1 MPASSTSVSF
11 APQPGSASWCF
22 LLLEHLDEFATLA
35 WYLVADGKLV
45 EETFVRTMAKLDTT
59 AFESANPALVYSQ
72 AREVLISQAIAVLSD
87 ARKEEDENRSFQAN
101 STISLPDYPR
111 LAFMLR
117 LIIRS
122 SEAEV
127 ARFLGVSPS
136 EVQELVEHA
145 LDRLSVGPTISASM
159 GGYDA

>member
-1 MPASSTSVSF
+1 
-11 APQPGSASWCF
+11 
-22 LLLEHLDEFATLA
+22 
-35 WYLVADGKLV
+35 
-45 EETFVRTMAKLDTT
+45 MAKLDTT
-59 AFESANPALVYSQ
+59 AFESSNPALVYSQ